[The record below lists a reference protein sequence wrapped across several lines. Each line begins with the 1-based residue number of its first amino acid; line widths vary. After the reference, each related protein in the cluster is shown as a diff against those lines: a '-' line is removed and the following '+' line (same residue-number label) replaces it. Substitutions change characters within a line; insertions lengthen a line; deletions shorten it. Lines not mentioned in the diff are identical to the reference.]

1 MQAAP
6 NMGQNSKNSK
16 FVNLEMYDYLRPTE
30 IIGLDWIELWGH
42 FYKKKQISGFFLGF
56 IARLLWAMPS

>member
-30 IIGLDWIELWGH
+30 IIGLDWIEFWGH
-42 FYKKKQISGFFLGF
+42 FYTKKNKFLDFF
-56 IARLLWAMPS
+56 